1 MKKFLLFALAI
12 VFCAGSA
19 AHLIDGTGREET
31 DNRLNDNL
39 FYHNFQYHHNNNN
52 KWMNSWLVERGYYT
66 AIIDE
71 IDLRIDKLNALAK
84 PLYAI
89 NCSNAFTR
97 SEHCTELARA
107 LSELVAVDNVH
118 HNHFCMHE
126 LTAVWFKTGH
136 DVLSRQGSRLA
147 IIEAIC
153 TDVQTQSAGEYHKIK
168 ADLESWIRTDRF
180 DQLLVDNLRNSR
192 TRLTIKE
199 LVQAFNDYRA
209 EFRPATP
216 TTPTF

>member
-1 MKKFLLFALAI
+1 MKKFLLFALAV

-31 DNRLNDNL
+31 DSGLNDV
-39 FYHNFQYHHNNNN
+39 FFHHNFQYHKLSTNE
-52 KWMNSWLVERGYYT
+52 WAFDWLVERGYFNT
-66 AIIDE
+66 IIDE

-126 LTAVWFKTGH
+126 LLTVWRKTGH
-136 DVLSRQGSRLA
+136 DVLARQGSRLD
-147 IIEAIC
+147 IVEAIC
-153 TDVQTQSAGEYHKIK
+153 TDAQTKPAGEYHKIK
-168 ADLESWIRTDRF
+168 SDLESWIRTGRF
-180 DQLLVDNLRNSR
+180 DQLIVEGKRNRDVLSG
-192 TRLTIKE
+192 TE
-199 LVQAFNDYRA
+199 YVQAFIDYRA